1 MIEGLGV
8 VLKSGQEIERMR
20 SAGRIVALA
29 LAAIGEKV
37 RPGVTTA
44 ELDALAYQIIIQ
56 EGGIPSFKGYRGYP
70 ATICTSINEQIVHG
84 IPDQRRLKEGD
95 IVSIDVGAIFQG
107 YHGDAARTFAVGKV
121 PKQARDLLEATEG
134 ALAAGIAQAVA
145 GHRLGDISY
154 AIQHHAE
161 TRGFTVVREYMGH
174 GIGRDMHEEP
184 QVPNFGIAGQ
194 GMLLKPGMSMALEP
208 MLNVGTWRT
217 RILADQW
224 TVVTADAQLS
234 AHFEDTIVVAED
246 GPEILTHL

>member
-1 MIEGLGV
+1 M
-8 VLKSGQEIERMR
+8 LKSGQEIERMR